1 MGTADLLG
9 EIYKGIVQWGAPIIA
24 VFSVKYVAEIASSL
38 RNIQTSLAVVVNNI
52 EGLTKGQ
59 QEHDE
64 KLYDHSERI
73 AKLEVTVRG
82 ARH

>member
-1 MGTADLLG
+1 MPHETLSEL
-9 EIYKGIVQWGAPIIA
+9 YRTLVHWGAPIIA
-24 VFSVKYVAEIASSL
+24 LFGVKYVAQIAASL

-59 QEHDE
+59 QDHDE
-64 KLYDHSERI
+64 KIDDHSERI
-73 AKLEVTVRG
+73 AKLEVRLG